1 VPFSQRLTTGFFR
14 SLFSRDQEIK
24 EMIPIKRSGILS
36 SVGLLALLLQVCA
49 FAQSQP
55 PSQGYFKYEK
65 VMIPMRDGVKLE
77 TVILTPRDQKE
88 ALPIYFSRTPYGVPK
103 GDAFA
108 GFHPDATSVYADG
121 YIRVVQNIRGRFES
135 EGEFEMVRPP
145 RSLSNPKATDEV
157 TDAWDTIDW
166 LVKNV
171 PNNNGRVGI
180 AGTSYDGWLVME
192 ATLNPHPAL
201 KAAVEQASPEDMF
214 ANDDFHHNGAFRLSY
229 GFEYS
234 ALLETSKTEN
244 HDFKFDR
251 GDTYDWYLTL
261 GALSNIDANYFHGS
275 IPTWDNFVKHPNRDA
290 FWRERALTT
299 YVGEPKLPILHVS
312 GWWDQE
318 DMVGPQTLY
327 RAMEERDPNHRN
339 FFVAGPWNH
348 GQWSGTG
355 LSLGPIQFGSDT
367 SEYYRQKIYRKWL
380 AYWLHGKG
388 SSDFPEAQVFQTG
401 SNRWESYDAWPPR
414 NGIATRHLYLQ
425 PSGKLS
431 FDAPTSA
438 TKGYDEYVSDPV
450 HPVPYRPRPVMPTY
464 PGPEWPVWLVQ
475 DQVFVDGRHDVLTFT
490 TEPLTEDVTI
500 TGNVVAELFA
510 STSGTDS
517 DWIVKLIDVCPADAT
532 YNPATR
538 QPMAAFQLM
547 VNSEILRGRFRDS
560 LSDPKAVP
568 ANEAV
573 KYTFDLHSND
583 HVFRKK
589 HRIGIQ
595 VQSTWF
601 PVYDRNPQ
609 RYVPNIFKATASDYQ
624 KATQRVYHSAT
635 QPSAILLPVN
645 GGNHVPGE
653 APDSCYPPMK
663 LQEKIALAK
672 LDSYVGSY
680 SGPNFPITITRRDD
694 GLSYDMRGEK
704 ADLFP
709 VSETTFFTK
718 DNWEFT
724 FASDGNGKV
733 RALAIRD
740 DSDREI
746 VAFRVE

>member
-1 VPFSQRLTTGFFR
+1 
-14 SLFSRDQEIK
+14 
-24 EMIPIKRSGILS
+24 MIPINRCGILC
-36 SVGLLALLLQVCA
+36 SVGLFAFLLQFSVL
-49 FAQSQP
+49 AQSP
-55 PSQGYFKYEK
+55 SPSQGYFKYQK
-65 VMIPMRDGVKLE
+65 IMIPMRDGVKLE
-77 TVILTPRDQKE
+77 TVILTPRDQKD

-103 GDAFA
+103 EDAFA
-108 GFHPDATSVYADG
+108 GFHPDANSVYADG

-135 EGEFEMVRPP
+135 EGEFEMIRPP
-145 RSLSNPKATDEV
+145 RSLSNPKAVDEV

-180 AGTSYDGWLVME
+180 AGTSYDGWLVMQ
-192 ATLNPHPAL
+192 AALNPHPAL

-251 GDTYDWYLTL
+251 GDTYDWYLAL
-261 GALSNIDANYFHGS
+261 GALSNADANYFHGS

-290 FWRERALTT
+290 FWQERALTT

-327 RAMEERDPNHRN
+327 AAMEKHDPSHRN
-339 FFVAGPWNH
+339 YFIAGPWNH
-348 GQWSGTG
+348 GQWGGTG
-355 LSLGPIQFGSDT
+355 LSLGPVQFGSDT
-367 SEYYRQKIYRKWL
+367 SDYYRQQVYRKWL

-401 SNRWESYDAWPPR
+401 SNRWRSYDTWPPKA
-414 NGIATRHLYLQ
+414 GITNRRLYLQ
-425 PSGKLS
+425 PSGALS

-438 TKGYDEYVSDPV
+438 TTASDEYVSDPA
-450 HPVPYRPRPVMPTY
+450 HPVPYRPRPVTPTY

-475 DQVFVDGRHDVLTFT
+475 DQVFVDHRQDVLTYT
-490 TEPLTEDVTI
+490 TEALTEDVTI
-500 TGNVVAELFA
+500 TGKVVAELFA

-517 DWIVKLIDVCPADAT
+517 DWIVKLMDVCPAEAT
-532 YNPATR
+532 HSPATR

-568 ANEAV
+568 ADEAV
-573 KYTFDLHSND
+573 KYTIDLHFND

-589 HRIGIQ
+589 HRIGVQ

-609 RYVPNIFKATASDYQ
+609 RYVPNIFNATATDYQ
-624 KATQRVYHSAT
+624 KATQHVYHSAT

-645 GGNHVPGE
+645 SSNRVSE
-653 APDSCYPPMK
+653 DAPDSCYPPLKMR
-663 LQEKIALAK
+663 EKIDVAK

-680 SGPNFPITITRRDD
+680 NGPNFPITITRKDD
-694 GLSYDMRGEK
+694 GLSYEIRGDK
-704 ADLFP
+704 GDLLP

-733 RALAIRD
+733 RGLAMRD

-746 VAFRVE
+746 VAFRAE

>member
-1 VPFSQRLTTGFFR
+1 
-14 SLFSRDQEIK
+14 
-24 EMIPIKRSGILS
+24 MISGRNLAPRI
-36 SVGLLALLLQVCA
+36 ALLLFCLVA
-49 FAQSQP
+49 RSLAQSPQ
-55 PSQGYFKYEK
+55 SQGYFKYQK

-77 TVILTPRDQKE
+77 TVILTPRDQQS

-103 GDAFA
+103 EDAFA
-108 GFHPDATSVYADG
+108 GFHPDADSVYADG

-135 EGEFEMVRPP
+135 EGSFEMVRPP

-157 TDAWDTIDW
+157 TDAWDSIDW

-192 ATLNPHPAL
+192 AALNPHPAL

-214 ANDDFHHNGAFRLSY
+214 VNDDFHHNGAFRLSY

-234 ALLETSKTEN
+234 ALLETSRTEN

-251 GDTYDWYLTL
+251 GDTYDWYLAL
-261 GALSNIDANYFHGS
+261 GALSNGDANYFHGL
-275 IPTWDNFVKHPNRDA
+275 IPTWDNFALHPNRDD
-290 FWRERALTT
+290 FWKERALTT

-327 RAMEERDPNHRN
+327 AAMEKHDPQHRN
-339 FFVAGPWNH
+339 HFIAGPWNH
-348 GQWSGTG
+348 GQWNDTG

-367 SEYYRQKIYRKWL
+367 SAHYRQQIFRKWL

-401 SNRWESYDAWPPR
+401 SNRWQSYDAWPPR
-414 NGIATRHLYLQ
+414 TGITTKRLYLQ
-425 PSGKLS
+425 AGRKLS

-438 TKGYDEYVSDPV
+438 TKGYDEYVSDPAN
-450 HPVPYRPRPVMPTY
+450 PVPYRPRPVTPTY

-475 DQVFVDGRHDVLTFT
+475 DQVFVDHRNDVLTFS
-490 TEPLTEDVTI
+490 TEPLSEDVTI
-500 TGNVVAELFA
+500 TGNVGAELFA

-517 DWIVKLIDVCPADAT
+517 DWIVKLVDVCPADAT
-532 YNPATR
+532 YNTATR
-538 QPMAAFQLM
+538 QPMTEFQLM
-547 VNSEILRGRFRDS
+547 VNSEILRARFRDS

-568 ANEAV
+568 ANEVV
-573 KYTFDLHSND
+573 KYTIDLHAND

-589 HRIGIQ
+589 HRIAVQ

-601 PVYDRNPQ
+601 PVYDLNPQ
-609 RYVPNIFKATASDYQ
+609 RYVPNIFKASASDYK

-635 QPSAILLPVN
+635 QPSAMLFPVN
-645 GGNHVPGE
+645 TSSVVPDD
-653 APDSCYPPMK
+653 APDSCYPPLK
-663 LQEKIALAK
+663 LQEKIDTAK
-672 LDSYVGSY
+672 LDSYAGTY
-680 SGPNFPITITRRDD
+680 NTPNFPITITRKGDA
-694 GLSYDMRGEK
+694 LSSDIRGEK

-709 VSETTFFTK
+709 VSETTFFSK
-718 DNWEFT
+718 GNWEFT
-724 FASDGNGKV
+724 FAPDKDGKV

-740 DSDREI
+740 DSDREM
-746 VAFRVE
+746 VALRSE

>member
-1 VPFSQRLTTGFFR
+1 
-14 SLFSRDQEIK
+14 
-24 EMIPIKRSGILS
+24 MISGRNLGRRIA
-36 SVGLLALLLQVCA
+36 VLLLCLVA
-49 FAQSQP
+49 RVFAQSPQ
-55 PSQGYFKYEK
+55 SQGYFKYQK

-77 TVILTPRDQKE
+77 TVILTPRDQQS

-103 GDAFA
+103 EDAFA
-108 GFHPDATSVYADG
+108 GFHPDADSVYADG

-135 EGEFEMVRPP
+135 EGSFEMVRPP
-145 RSLSNPKATDEV
+145 RSLRNPKATDEV
-157 TDAWDTIDW
+157 TDAWDSIDW

-192 ATLNPHPAL
+192 AALNPHPAL

-234 ALLETSKTEN
+234 ALLETSRTEN

-261 GALSNIDANYFHGS
+261 GALSNADANYFHGL
-275 IPTWDNFVKHPNRDA
+275 IPTWDNFAQHPNRDD
-290 FWRERALTT
+290 FWKERALTT

-327 RAMEERDPNHRN
+327 AAMEKHDPQHRN
-339 FFVAGPWNH
+339 YFIAGPWNH
-348 GQWSGTG
+348 GQWGGTG

-367 SEYYRQKIYRKWL
+367 SAYYRQQIYRKWL

-388 SSDFPEAQVFQTG
+388 PSEFPEAQVFQTG
-401 SNRWESYDAWPPR
+401 SNRWQSYDAWPPR
-414 NGIATRHLYLQ
+414 AGITPRRLYLQ
-425 PSGKLS
+425 AGGKLS
-431 FDAPTSA
+431 FGAPTGS
-438 TKGYDEYVSDPV
+438 TKGYDEYVSDPAN
-450 HPVPYRPRPVMPTY
+450 PVPYRPRPVTPTY

-475 DQVFVDGRHDVLTFT
+475 DQVFVDHRNDVLTFS
-490 TEPLTEDVTI
+490 TEPLNEDVTI
-500 TGNVVAELFA
+500 TGNVAAELFA

-517 DWIVKLIDVCPADAT
+517 DWIVKLVDVCPADAT
-532 YNPATR
+532 YNTATR
-538 QPMAAFQLM
+538 QPMAGFQLM
-547 VNSEILRGRFRDS
+547 VNSEILRARFRDS

-573 KYTFDLHSND
+573 KYTLDLHAND

-589 HRIGIQ
+589 HRIAVQ
-595 VQSTWF
+595 VQSSWF

-609 RYVPNIFKATASDYQ
+609 RYVPNIFKASALDYQ
-624 KATQRVYHSAT
+624 KATQRLYHSAA

-645 GGNHVPGE
+645 TNSVVPE
-653 APDSCYPPMK
+653 DAPDSCYPPLK
-663 LQEKIALAK
+663 LQEKIDAAK
-672 LDSYVGSY
+672 LDSYAGTY
-680 SGPNFPITITRRDD
+680 HTPNFPIMITRKGDA
-694 GLSYDMRGEK
+694 LSSDIRGEK
-704 ADLFP
+704 EDLFP
-709 VSETTFFTK
+709 VSETTFFSK
-718 DNWEFT
+718 GNWEFT
-724 FASDGNGKV
+724 FAPDKDGKV

-740 DSDREI
+740 DTNREI
-746 VAFRVE
+746 VALRSE